1 MSLCFLTRHP
11 IITTRTT
18 LPPYCSLP
26 LNSIISSSGEK
37 PAQSLPTR
45 RSTSS
50 SHAPPMLIIPTSKT
64 KQPQR
69 RAVSSSI
76 PVMVCD
82 ALDQAINKYMEPPLS
97 PSMDPNHV
105 LAGNFSPLDELPPT
119 DCPDID
125 GEVPACLDGAYIRN
139 GPNPQ
144 HYPRGPHHL
153 FDGDGMLH
161 CLRISRGRASLC
173 SRYVRTYKYNLEHE
187 AGSPLV
193 PNFFSG
199 IRGVAGIARAAVS
212 ITRALTGQVD
222 PRNGFGL
229 ANTSLAFFGGRL
241 FALGESDLP
250 YAIHL
255 SPDDGDI
262 TTIGRCDFD
271 KTLSFGMTAHPK
283 TDPDTGETFAFRYTF
298 VRPFLTYFMFDADGT
313 KLPDVPITSLTRP
326 LFLHDFAITKKY
338 ALFFD
343 IQMGVRP
350 MNMILKGGHPIGS
363 DPAKVTRI
371 GVLPRY
377 ATDDSQM
384 RWFEV
389 PGFNIV
395 HSINAW
401 DDDEEGAI
409 ILIAPNVWPIEHM
422 LASMDLIHCSVEKV
436 RIDLKSGTVSRTQL
450 SDQNLDMGVVNPA
463 FLTKKNR
470 YAYMGLGE
478 PMPKMSGVVKLD
490 LELGKTVATR
500 LYGPGCYGGEPQFVP
515 DVNNNEDEDE
525 GYVVSYVHDEVKGES
540 RLLVMDSKSS
550 NLDVVASVKLP
561 RRVPYGFHGLFIS
574 EDDLYKR
581 QHPLSISSSSRILF

>member
-18 LPPYCSLP
+18 IPPCHALP

-37 PAQSLPTR
+37 PAQSLPSR

-50 SHAPPMLIIPTSKT
+50 SHAPPILIIPTTKT

-187 AGSPLV
+187 AGSRLSPISSPASAASLGSLGLRSPSLAPSRDSSTQGTVLASPTPVSPSSGAGSSPSASPTSLCHPPV
-193 PNFFSG
+193 PGRWRHHHRRTVRLRQDSVLRDDCAPEDG
-199 IRGVAGIARAAVS
+199 PRHRGDVCVPIHVRAALSHVFHVRRRRHKTS
-212 ITRALTGQVD
+212 RRSHHFSDAAFVPARLRHHQEVRVVFRHTDGGEAHEHDSEGRSPHRVRPGQGDEDRGAPQVRDGRLRDEVVRGAGLQHRALNQRV
-222 PRNGFGL
+222 
-229 ANTSLAFFGGRL
+229 GRRRRRR
-241 FALGESDLP
+241 
-250 YAIHL
+250 
-255 SPDDGDI
+255 GD
-262 TTIGRCDFD
+262 R
-271 KTLSFGMTAHPK
+271 
-283 TDPDTGETFAFRYTF
+283 TDSTQR
-298 VRPFLTYFMFDADGT
+298 V
-313 KLPDVPITSLTRP
+313 
-326 LFLHDFAITKKY
+326 
-338 ALFFD
+338 
-343 IQMGVRP
+343 
-350 MNMILKGGHPIGS
+350 
-363 DPAKVTRI
+363 
-371 GVLPRY
+371 
-377 ATDDSQM
+377 
-384 RWFEV
+384 
-389 PGFNIV
+389 
-395 HSINAW
+395 
-401 DDDEEGAI
+401 
-409 ILIAPNVWPIEHM
+409 PIEHM

-436 RIDLKSGTVSRTQL
+436 RIDLKSGTVMRTQL
-450 SDQNLDMGVVNPA
+450 SEQNLDMGVVNPA
-463 FLTKKNR
+463 FLTKTNR

-515 DVNNNEDEDE
+515 DVNNDDDEDE

-540 RLLVMDSKSS
+540 SFLVMDSKSP

-581 QHPLSISSSSRILF
+581 QHPQSISSSSSSN